1 MLKRIYSTRT
11 RHLEAQ
17 QAIKAA
23 WGGCTLCPIG
33 ESCIHH
39 VFGRGK
45 LPAEV
50 LFIGEAPGPQED
62 SHGYPFVGRS
72 GELLDTMIRDTYK
85 MFRPYSYFVTNTIL
99 CFPSDE
105 TDPEKFRPP
114 VEEEIRNC
122 LPRLT
127 DQLDL
132 VRPDKIVFVGK
143 VAAKLPGLIRK
154 YNPAWWDMTPW
165 FDRVVDIWHPSYVL
179 RQGGVRSLAYKQARQ
194 KLVDFLAKHPRRST
208 ESAPF

>member
-1 MLKRIYSTRT
+1 LPDRRI
-11 RHLEAQ
+11 L
-17 QAIKAA
+17 
-23 WGGCTLCPIG
+23 PD
-33 ESCIHH
+33 H

-72 GELLDTMIRDTYK
+72 GELLETMIRDTYQL
-85 MFRPYSYFVTNTIL
+85 FRHYSYFVTNTIL
-99 CFPSDE
+99 CFPADE
-105 TDPEKFRPP
+105 NDPTKFRPP

-127 DQLDL
+127 AQLDL
-132 VRPDKIVFVGK
+132 VRPDKVVFVGK

-154 YNPAWWDMTPW
+154 YNPAWWDLTPW
-165 FDRVVDIWHPSYVL
+165 FDRTVDIWHPSYIL
-179 RQGGVRSLAYKQARQ
+179 RNGGVRSLEYKKARQ
-194 KLVDFLAKHPRRST
+194 KLVDFLLKHPRRST
-208 ESAPF
+208 ETPPF